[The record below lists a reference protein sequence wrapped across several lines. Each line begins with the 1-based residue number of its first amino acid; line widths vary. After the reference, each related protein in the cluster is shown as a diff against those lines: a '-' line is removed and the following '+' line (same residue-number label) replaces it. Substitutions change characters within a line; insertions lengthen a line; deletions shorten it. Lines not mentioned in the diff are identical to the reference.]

1 MEKTQHR
8 KINIMFMKVEKLDLV
23 NVIEIFFNVII
34 LQILFH
40 RLTQTLSIRISHL
53 TNSIVWY

>member
-23 NVIEIFFNVII
+23 NVIEIFFNVYYTSNP
-34 LQILFH
+34 F
-40 RLTQTLSIRISHL
+40 S
-53 TNSIVWY
+53 